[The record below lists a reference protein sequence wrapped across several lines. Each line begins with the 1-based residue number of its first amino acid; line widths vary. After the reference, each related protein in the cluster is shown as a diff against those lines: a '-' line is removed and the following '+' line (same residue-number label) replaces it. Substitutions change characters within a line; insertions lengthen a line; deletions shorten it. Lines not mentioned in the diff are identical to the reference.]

1 MHHSDPS
8 AQPKTPLY
16 WLALLRIMIGLLFL
30 TTWVNN
36 LIEGLYTP
44 DGLVRL
50 FTEVYP
56 QSENPLAFYA
66 AFIENV
72 ILPVRAVFAP
82 FQMVSELML
91 GLALLVG
98 FFTPLFSLAGIFF
111 LLNTFLATFMQ
122 DWYWSHI
129 MPIVILAVVML
140 THAGRAWGI
149 DAVLVRRFGHRWWW

>member
-1 MHHSDPS
+1 MATTLHSDP
-8 AQPKTPLY
+8 KTSLR
-16 WLALLRIMIGLLFL
+16 WLAVLRIMVGLVFV

-56 QSENPLAFYA
+56 QSENPLTFYA
-66 AFIENV
+66 AFIQNV

-82 FQMVSELML
+82 FQMVTELMM
-91 GLALLVG
+91 GLALVMG
-98 FFTPLFSLAGIFF
+98 FLTPLVSLAGIFF

-122 DWYWSHI
+122 DWYWSHL
-129 MPIVILAVVML
+129 MPITILVVVML
-140 THAGRAWGI
+140 ARAGRAWGI
-149 DAVLVRRFGHRWWW
+149 DAWLVRRFGYRLWW

>member
-56 QSENPLAFYA
+56 QSENPLGFYA

>member
-1 MHHSDPS
+1 MHHSDPL

-16 WLALLRIMIGLLFL
+16 WLALLRIMVGLLFV

-149 DAVLVRRFGHRWWW
+149 DAVLARRFGHRWWW

>member
-1 MHHSDPS
+1 LQNINQPT
-8 AQPKTPLY
+8 QPKTPLY

-56 QSENPLAFYA
+56 QSENPLSFYA
-66 AFIENV
+66 AFINNV

-82 FQMVSELML
+82 FQLVAELML

-98 FFTPLFSLAGIFF
+98 FLTPLFSLAGVFF
-111 LLNTFLATFMQ
+111 LFNTFLATFMQ
-122 DWYWSHI
+122 DWYWSHL
-129 MPIVILAVVML
+129 MPIGILVVVML
-140 THAGRAWGI
+140 SHAGRSLGV
-149 DAVLVRRFGHRWWW
+149 DAYLARRFGPRWWW